1 MIYKQSSLKKEQS
14 ENVKILWNLKY
25 DLNAKSL
32 QETIGLKKK
41 VSEVFQ
47 NAHQNE
53 EVISK
58 HEREKE
64 SGRRGK
70 RGDGEMR
77 FDTILYLF
85 KIYFGKINLYKIK

>member
-1 MIYKQSSLKKEQS
+1 MI
-14 ENVKILWNLKY
+14 I
-25 DLNAKSL
+25 NAKSL

-58 HEREKE
+58 
-64 SGRRGK
+64 
-70 RGDGEMR
+70 
-77 FDTILYLF
+77 T
-85 KIYFGKINLYKIK
+85 